1 MKAVTKILAGGVAAA
16 ALMSAAPATAQYYPG
31 YPSGG
36 YGGNVI
42 GQVINQVLGG
52 GYGGYG
58 GYGVNS
64 QAVVNQCANAVQARL
79 TRNYGGYGY
88 GGYGH
93 NPYNAYAQG
102 GARVLGISRVEQRSG
117 GGLTVRG
124 VASSGMTAAYAY
136 GGYGG
141 QQQVDLTW
149 RCRTDYRG
157 FVVDIDIDRARSV
170 YGSTYQPYNPYE
182 AYGYRRY

>member
-1 MKAVTKILAGGVAAA
+1 LATNGLEELPGSLQRLPRSGLSDALPNSGLKPVKCAMKPYMSAYSSICLSVGLPDPWPARVSMRMRCGAPDGSAACSAAA
-16 ALMSAAPATAQYYPG
+16 YLKLWPG
-31 YPSGG
+31 VTRSS
-36 YGGNVI
+36 V
-42 GQVINQVLGG
+42 
-52 GYGGYG
+52 
-58 GYGVNS
+58 S
-64 QAVVNQCANAVQARL
+64 AVVI
-79 TRNYGGYGY
+79 
-88 GGYGH
+88 
-93 NPYNAYAQG
+93 
-102 GARVLGISRVEQRSG
+102 RVG
-117 GGLTVRG
+117 
-124 VASSGMTAAYAY
+124 GMTAAYGY